1 MSLSL
6 FSGSCS
12 HRGTFPSQTGPSREA
27 VLRIDPSMEEGV
39 GGPLPVWA
47 GKPPEGPCL
56 GGEAPQIGLLAG
68 ESMNTTWG

>member
-1 MSLSL
+1 MDCPL
-6 FSGSCS
+6 

-39 GGPLPVWA
+39 GGSLTCLGGEA
-47 GKPPEGPCL
+47 PEGPCL